1 MLSTMKIRSVFLAI
15 LLTLVAVAV
24 AGPTAAQAK
33 VPGIK
38 STPEYKTLK
47 RYVGELQTKRNTTA
61 PPARKASLPMR
72 LNWCTRRASDSQLAR
87 SPARK
92 AAYRSELASKR
103 TAANTKVKLLY
114 NRRILVISKRDDKK
128 QRRAIKQIRQGQ
140 KSDVLSLKAR
150 LVDRVNVLQD
160 KAATAV
166 ARAKAPYAAKIQKF
180 ANKRSILAK
189 INVLA
194 AQAQDAANAV
204 SNKYNARIVTVNQL
218 YSAKIA
224 NVKARA
230 SADIKQAKAA
240 YKRLY
245 RDAISATRELRSN
258 EFELVTSL
266 RDRGAGYI
274 DQMPLPPAAM

>member
-1 MLSTMKIRSVFLAI
+1 MFSTMKIRSVFLAI

-61 PPARKASLPMR
+61 PPARKAS
-72 LNWCTRRASDSQLAR
+72 
-87 SPARK
+87 
-92 AAYRSELASKR
+92 YRSQLASKR

-114 NRRILVISKRDDKK
+114 NRRILIISKRDDKK

-189 INVLA
+189 RLKKTTNPAKRIKIQDKISSIQRKINVLA

-204 SNKYNARIVTVNQL
+204 SNKYNARIVTVNSL

-245 RDAISATRELRSN
+245 RDAISATKELRSN